1 MDTCKLKEVYSKW
14 FVQSI
19 LAWLQNVHLALEQVS
34 HCELS
39 VSSLIGFL
47 PSIHFGEYPGLPE
60 FRELSQSAAQITSLL
75 IFSPAQL
82 NISLK
87 T

>member
-1 MDTCKLKEVYSKW
+1 MDTCKLKEVSFKL
-14 FVQSI
+14 FVQSL
-19 LAWLQNVHLALEQVS
+19 LAWLQNVHLALGQAT

-60 FRELSQSAAQITSLL
+60 FRKLYQRTGANYFIV
-75 IFSPAQL
+75 IVSPTQL
-82 NISLK
+82 NISLEA
-87 T
+87 